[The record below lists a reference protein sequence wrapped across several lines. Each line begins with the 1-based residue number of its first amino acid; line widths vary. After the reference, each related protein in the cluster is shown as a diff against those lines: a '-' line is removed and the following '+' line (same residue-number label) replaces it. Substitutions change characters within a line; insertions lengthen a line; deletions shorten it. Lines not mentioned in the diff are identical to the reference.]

1 MSEKTIAI
9 IEFIHYDG
17 KHTSK
22 DHMYFETKL
31 RAERYLKGNGYEPDD
46 ISGWKKDY
54 FYSAKIHMETLHLG
68 DGEEW
73 RIIDTREERKNID
86 T

>member
-1 MSEKTIAI
+1 MSEKTITV

-31 RAERYLKGNGYEPDD
+31 HAERYLMGNGYQPDD
-46 ISGWKKDY
+46 IFGWKKGLPL
-54 FYSAKIHMETLHLG
+54 FS
-68 DGEEW
+68 
-73 RIIDTREERKNID
+73 
-86 T
+86 

>member
-1 MSEKTIAI
+1 MNDFNVNNEKTIAI

-46 ISGWKKDY
+46 ISGWKKDESN
-54 FYSAKIHMETLHLG
+54 FSFVA
-68 DGEEW
+68 
-73 RIIDTREERKNID
+73 
-86 T
+86 

>member
-1 MSEKTIAI
+1 MSEKTITVI
-9 IEFIHYDG
+9 KFVQYDG

-31 RAERYLKGNGYEPDD
+31 RAERYLKGNGYEPD
-46 ISGWKKDY
+46 GVLQWKKDY
-54 FYSAKIHMETLHLG
+54 VYSAKTREETLHLG

-73 RIIDTREERKNID
+73 HIIDTKPKQR
-86 T
+86 